1 MPPRARF
8 KVARD
13 PTVTRITRADARADP
28 AVQAAVDAT
37 ALASR
42 GLAELLTAEETAAIE
57 ASVVKARNERESQS
71 KKKKKKKGSDVPTEE
86 TEDPKDDDPKDGDPK
101 GNDPQGDNPKKDD
114 PKEDDK
120 TKKGPKKRETKKE
133 REERKAKEKA
143 EKAEAAEA
151 AAAAAAI
158 EAVEAA
164 KALEAV
170 KALEAA
176 EKAKK
181 IAEEEAKKKAD
192 EEATKKAG
200 ADGPIAESVSSEEEW
215 LSAKS
220 GGNKTKSKSGGG
232 SAGKGGKAGGPS
244 GATGPGDGG
253 GGGVHIPDPPTSID
267 PGDDG
272 TYDDTPKITGTEL
285 QRRLLGVDWEAL
297 GEKLSTELFN
307 FVRNGG
313 FVDQWKKMREEKAA
327 LDDLTEAIGYEFPEG
342 GTEEDDSGEDTSDE
356 YNKGLEGGDEPET
369 EDTEDGPD
377 EPDEKNG
384 DEPESE
390 PDQEKGDEPKADSDP
405 DSEDEEDYDPED
417 EASTSETNTDTTESE
432 ADAGKEDGEE
442 PINPFMFCCIA
453 PDSPVGCYKQ
463 RCIPKPPPSSANKT
477 GKTPSGGS
485 IVKPS
490 TSDAKK
496 MAGKKRKAEDSP
508 EQTPPPET
516 DDEDDSRLPPISC
529 WWPPSYDTN
538 RWDIGA
544 TTAVSVPQDPPTAK
558 TRSGKKRKAEDS
570 PEQTPPK
577 KAKLDEGAGGMT
589 TKCPGPGDDFRRTI
603 ISCPG
608 PSTSVIQGPTTAKTR
623 SGKKRKAEDSPE
635 QTTPKKAKL
644 DEGAGG
650 ISIVRPGPDYDPRRT
665 IISYP
670 GPRNPDTR
678 RTTRAKKAVL
688 KDPPKAKK
696 GAKRVSFKTPE
707 QSAAKKKK
715 SDETPMC
722 KLPPLKP
729 HKWDSIL
736 KEPVKVEKSA
746 GTKRKSTTEPDEKR
760 DTKKRKRGETLVCAL
775 PESSPMESKREEE
788 PKRSKVRTR
797 RRGGF
802 V

>member
-1 MPPRARF
+1 MPPRARS

-42 GLAELLTAEETAAIE
+42 GLAELPTAEETAAIE

-86 TEDPKDDDPKDGDPK
+86 TEDPKDDDPKDDDPK
-101 GNDPQGDNPKKDD
+101 GDDPKGDDPQGNNPKKDGT
-114 PKEDDK
+114 KEDNK
-120 TKKGPKKRETKKE
+120 TKKGPKKREAKKE
-133 REERKAKEKA
+133 REARKAKEKA
-143 EKAEAAEA
+143 EKAAAAEA

-181 IAEEEAKKKAD
+181 ESEEEAKKKAD
-192 EEATKKAG
+192 EEAAKKAG
-200 ADGPIAESVSSEEEW
+200 ADGYIAESVLSEEEW
-215 LSAKS
+215 QSAKS
-220 GGNKTKSKSGGG
+220 GGNKTKSKSGAG
-232 SAGKGGKAGGPS
+232 SGGKGGKTGGPT

-253 GGGVHIPDPPTSID
+253 GGGVNIPDAPTSID

-297 GEKLSTELFN
+297 GEKQSTELFN
-307 FVRNGG
+307 FVRKGG
-313 FVDQWKKMREEKAA
+313 FVDQWMKMREEKAA
-327 LDDLTEAIGYEFPEG
+327 LDDLTEAIGYESPEG
-342 GTEEDDSGEDTSDE
+342 GTEEADSGEDTSDE

-377 EPDEKNG
+377 EPNEENG

-390 PDQEKGDEPKADSDP
+390 PDQEKGDEPKDDSDP
-405 DSEDEEDYDPED
+405 DSEDKEDYVPED

-432 ADAGKEDGEE
+432 ADAEKEDGEE
-442 PINPFMFCCIA
+442 PINPFMFCCVA

-463 RCIPKPPPSSANKT
+463 RCIPKPPPALANKT
-477 GKTPSGGS
+477 ANIPSGRS
-485 IVKPS
+485 IVKTSP
-490 TSDAKK
+490 SDANKT
-496 MAGKKRKAEDSP
+496 AGKKLKAEDSP

-516 DDEDDSRLPPISC
+516 DDEDDSRLPPIRC
-529 WWPPSYDTN
+529 WWPPSYDPN

-544 TTAVSVPQDPPTAK
+544 RTAVSVPQDPITAK
-558 TRSGKKRKAEDS
+558 TRSGKKRKAEVS
-570 PEQTPPK
+570 PEQTHPK
-577 KAKLDEGAGGMT
+577 KAKLDEGAGGT
-589 TKCPGPGDDFRRTI
+589 RIICPGPDYDPRSTI

-608 PSTSVIQGPTTAKTR
+608 PRTQDTR
-623 SGKKRKAEDSPE
+623 S
-635 QTTPKKAKL
+635 
-644 DEGAGG
+644 
-650 ISIVRPGPDYDPRRT
+650 
-665 IISYP
+665 
-670 GPRNPDTR
+670 TR
-678 RTTRAKKAVL
+678 RAEKTVL

-696 GAKRVSFKTPE
+696 RVKRVCFKTPE
-707 QSAAKKKK
+707 QSESTKK

-722 KLPPLKP
+722 KLPPRIP
-729 HKWDSIL
+729 HKRDSIL
-736 KEPVKVEKSA
+736 KEPVKAEKSA
-746 GTKRKSTTEPDEKR
+746 GTKRKRTTESDEER
-760 DTKKRKRGETLVCAL
+760 ASKKGKHHETPIERPFCPVR
-775 PESSPMESKREEE
+775 ESPPLECKGEEE